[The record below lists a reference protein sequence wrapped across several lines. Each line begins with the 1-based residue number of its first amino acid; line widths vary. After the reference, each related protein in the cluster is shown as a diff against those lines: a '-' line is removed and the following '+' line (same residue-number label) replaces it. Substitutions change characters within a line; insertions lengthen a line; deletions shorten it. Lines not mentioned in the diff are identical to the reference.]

1 MSAEIKDLSPKHVWG
16 YFYDLTQIPRPTGH
30 MEAVTRFM
38 ISFGKGLGLETL
50 QDEVGNVLIRKPAT
64 PGMEGR
70 KTVTLQSHL
79 DMVPQKNSSVKHDF
93 EKDPIDAY
101 IDGDWV
107 TARETTLGAD
117 NGMGAA
123 LAMAVLAD
131 NSLRHGPIEALFTID
146 EEQGMDGAFGLKP
159 HFLQGDILL
168 NCDSEKE
175 GELFVGCAGG
185 ANVNVSFQFKE
196 DTYIPEGDVAVKVS
210 LSGLKGGHSGV
221 DIHLG
226 RANANKLIF
235 RFLKEAVC
243 DYGARLSSV
252 AGGSLPNAI
261 PREAFAVITIPG
273 DNVESLWEL
282 VADYQDM
289 FRTEYMGV
297 EDQIDFVA
305 EMVELPS
312 TLIPEEIQDDLINA
326 IEGCQNGVISMLHDF
341 PGTIESSSNLAIVK
355 TSDELIEVKILVRS
369 SSESRRDSVCSSLES
384 VFALAGAKVEESGHY
399 NGWQPNINSP
409 ILNLMKSTYLD
420 LFGKEP
426 EVKVMHAGLE
436 CGIIQGAYPDMDM
449 VLVTNAGNKEMFQ
462 DCIMLNI
469 IRKYFPVNYH
479 PADVLPENPLSYS
492 LLKRLCGELE
502 NGENNNRST
511 SLRGRWKRNVVSR
524 RKHSDKKYSYRISAA
539 VDRPSD
545 HHSFMRAVSG
555 RTYVMEQQN
564 IGIAPLFVQVFHNN
578 MTDGISEI
586 SFTYDA
592 GNFYVSFTEGEVI
605 HKLPVGFGRAA
616 DGCVDLHGEH
626 YLVATL
632 GEFARDE
639 NDIPVLKLEITF
651 IEECVKR
658 KAHIF
663 FHEDDKIEIRW
674 NETPGKKMILA
685 GLSSITEELSGN
697 FLYNSLLGDHNITT
711 ELLHR
716 LMKQTIEPVIR
727 GYLKRPKET
736 DSIDTDE

>member
-1 MSAEIKDLSPKHVWG
+1 MSAEIKDLSPKHVWV

-159 HFLQGDILL
+159 HFLKGDILL

-210 LSGLKGGHSGV
+210 LAGLKGGHSGV

-341 PGTIESSSNLAIVK
+341 PGTVESSSNLAIVK

-449 VLVTNAGNKEMFQ
+449 VPRTFIFGAKAAPAYVIAKDIIHLLLTLQDLIKDDPEVAPYMKLVMVENYNVSAAEKLFPACDISEQISLASKEASGTGNMKF
-462 DCIMLNI
+462 MLNGA
-469 IRKYFPVNYH
+469 VTLGTMDG
-479 PADVLPENPLSYS
+479 A
-492 LLKRLCGELE
+492 
-502 NGENNNRST
+502 
-511 SLRGRWKRNVVSR
+511 NV
-524 RKHSDKKYSYRISAA
+524 
-539 VDRPSD
+539 
-545 HHSFMRAVSG
+545 
-555 RTYVMEQQN
+555 E
-564 IGIAPLFVQVFHNN
+564 
-578 MTDGISEI
+578 ISEL
-586 SFTYDA
+586 
-592 GNFYVSFTEGEVI
+592 VGEDNIYIFGESSEKVI
-605 HKLPVGFGRAA
+605 EHYEKA
-616 DGCVDLHGEH
+616 DYCSRDIYENDKHIKECVDFIVSEKMLALGHKENLERLHHE
-626 YLVATL
+626 LVSKDWFMTL
-632 GEFARDE
+632 LDFNDYVEKKDQALADYADRKTWAKKMLVNIAKAGFFSSDRTIEQYN
-639 NDIPVLKLEITF
+639 NDIWHL
-651 IEECVKR
+651 
-658 KAHIF
+658 
-663 FHEDDKIEIRW
+663 
-674 NETPGKKMILA
+674 TPAK
-685 GLSSITEELSGN
+685 
-697 FLYNSLLGDHNITT
+697 
-711 ELLHR
+711 
-716 LMKQTIEPVIR
+716 
-727 GYLKRPKET
+727 
-736 DSIDTDE
+736 